1 MEQKQTIEGGV
12 QETQKGIEVYD
23 FARLRSV
30 SPLQNRL
37 EQVLRKWLKQYA
49 DESANTWQKVD
60 RMLRLMR
67 LSYTTNGKG
76 KHPGTLRKI
85 KFTMKDMK

>member
-67 LSYTTNGKG
+67 PNGKG